1 VHLLLRHVAGTLAG
15 VTVPADASWSGFV
28 TGLRIV
34 AGIAGAVALV
44 PVVVSLVMRQ
54 VAVDRPRL
62 VAYVSATPFVVLG
75 GLAAVVLFALA
86 RTRIGVAVAAV
97 LTIVLALSQVPLY
110 LGTASAAPGST
121 PLTVMTLNMHYG
133 EADPQAVVAAVR
145 DHRVDVLATVEM
157 TQEAVD
163 ALQRAG
169 IDDLLPFRDLKARG
183 GSSGVGVWSRL
194 PLTHVD
200 TPGDYT
206 HQPVSTT
213 LDYHGRP
220 IFFSAVHPL
229 SPYPAN
235 AAQWSDE
242 MGRMAE
248 WLRDVRGLAVVAGD
262 FNATR
267 DHKQFRDIL
276 DAGFADAATQA
287 GAGWQPTYPANRRR
301 LPLLIAIDHVLV
313 QGGIVATKV
322 DRLDIPDTDHA
333 GLVATLMIPPPSL
346 VDDGK

>member
-1 VHLLLRHVAGTLAG
+1 MWRGLMKGVRICLGLA
-15 VTVPADASWSGFV
+15 A
-28 TGLRIV
+28 
-34 AGIAGAVALV
+34 AVALA
-44 PVVVSLVMRQ
+44 PVVASLIVRQ

-62 VAYVSATPFVVLG
+62 VAYVAGTPFVVFA
-75 GLAAVVLFALA
+75 GLAAVALFALA
-86 RTRIGVAVAAV
+86 RTRIGVAVAGV

-133 EADPQAVVAAVR
+133 EADAATIVEVVR
-145 DHRVDVLATVEM
+145 TRGVDVLATMEM
-157 TQEAVD
+157 TPEAVE

-169 IDDLLPFRDLKARG
+169 IDDLLPFQDLKARG
-183 GSSGVGVWSRL
+183 GSSGNGVWSRL

-200 TPGDYT
+200 TPGDFA

-213 LDYHGRP
+213 LDFHGRP

-235 AAQWSDE
+235 ASRWSEE
-242 MGRMAE
+242 MGRIAD
-248 WLRDVRGLAVVAGD
+248 WLHGVRGLAVVAGD

-301 LPLLIAIDHVLV
+301 IPLLIAIDHVLV
-313 QGGIVATKV
+313 QGGIVATNV
-322 DRLDIPDTDHA
+322 DRLDIPGTDHA
-333 GLVATLMIPPPSL
+333 GLVATLMVPPAGH
-346 VDDGK
+346 VEETT